1 MLSALLAV
9 LGPIFGTVAKN
20 LFPDPADQL
29 KREELQQKLQL
40 AVLEQSA
47 AIEKMAGDIVKTEA
61 ASSHWLAANWRP
73 LTALVF
79 VGLVVARWLG
89 YTAPNMTE
97 AEYLAVYDIIQIMI
111 GGYVL
116 SRGAE
121 KIVPGIVTAMKG
133 GAK

>member
-1 MLSALLAV
+1 
-9 LGPIFGTVAKN
+9 
-20 LFPDPADQL
+20 
-29 KREELQQKLQL
+29 
-40 AVLEQSA
+40 
-47 AIEKMAGDIVKTEA
+47 
-61 ASSHWLAANWRP
+61 
-73 LTALVF
+73 
-79 VGLVVARWLG
+79 
-89 YTAPNMTE
+89 MTE